1 MQKLKHTVDTSIE
14 YTEFFFPKWWLF
26 FIFFQTCTTKC
37 KKPNL
42 TFTNLKLYYL
52 YKLHKLV
59 DFDSKKDLN

>member
-14 YTEFFFPKWWLF
+14 YIDFFFQNGGCSS
-26 FIFFQTCTTKC
+26 IFFQTCTAKC

-52 YKLHKLV
+52 YKLRKLV